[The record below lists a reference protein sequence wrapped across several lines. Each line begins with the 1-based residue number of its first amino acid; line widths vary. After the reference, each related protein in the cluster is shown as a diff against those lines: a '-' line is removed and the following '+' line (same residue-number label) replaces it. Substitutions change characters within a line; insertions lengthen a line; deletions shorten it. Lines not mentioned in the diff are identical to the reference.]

1 MAKGEPFAWDLPIK
15 NQARLEHLAFAIS
28 VADRG
33 LIQALNLLSSICRG
47 FSGIG
52 STGN

>member
-1 MAKGEPFAWDLPIK
+1 VAKGEPFAWDLAIK
-15 NQARLEHLAFAIS
+15 NKARCSSLALAIS

-33 LIQALNLLSSICRG
+33 LIQALNLLSSICRS